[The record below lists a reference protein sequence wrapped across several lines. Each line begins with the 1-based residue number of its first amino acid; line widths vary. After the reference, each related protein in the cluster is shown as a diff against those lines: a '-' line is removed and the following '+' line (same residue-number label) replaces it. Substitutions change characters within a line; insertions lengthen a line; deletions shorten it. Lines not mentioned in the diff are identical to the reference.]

1 MKGSIIFQ
9 VWLLE
14 IGVMIFVDLRVSIKL
29 RFDFLVLISVKMI
42 RTLGRGRIS
51 GVVAVLYSM
60 Q

>member
-14 IGVMIFVDLRVSIKL
+14 IGVTIFVDLRVSIKL

-42 RTLGRGRIS
+42 CTLGRGRIS
-51 GVVAVLYSM
+51 GVVAVLCSM